1 VRSAARPGG
10 SIAVTVR
17 QTATPEGRAT
27 GRSRPPGTGSPTGPA
42 DPSGASPALVAQV
55 AWVGVALA
63 QPAGRTYTA
72 AVADLRRGWEQRT
85 LWGHLGWQD
94 IRQRYRRSVLGPV
107 WITISMAV
115 TAIALG
121 ILYSGLFDIPLET
134 LLPHVLVGFIVWAFI
149 SGCITEGSE
158 VFIANEGL
166 IKHLPAPLSVHVYR
180 LVWRQTLFFAHN
192 LIVYLVMLLVFPQ
205 PLKWTVVYA
214 IPAFLLLALNGAW
227 VSLAVGIITA
237 RFRDILPITQSV
249 VQLAFFLTPI
259 VWIYDELINSPNPAI
274 AERARLAEFNPF
286 LHFVEIIRRPLLG
299 QDQQLRYWVVVLA
312 ITVAGWAFTMLV
324 MRRYR
329 SRVSYW
335 V

>member
-1 VRSAARPGG
+1 VAQP
-10 SIAVTVR
+10 
-17 QTATPEGRAT
+17 T
-27 GRSRPPGTGSPTGPA
+27 GRT
-42 DPSGASPALVAQV
+42 L
-55 AWVGVALA
+55 
-63 QPAGRTYTA
+63 TA
-72 AVADLRRGWEQRT
+72 AVADLRRGWEQRS

-115 TAIALG
+115 TAVALG
-121 ILYSGLFDIPLET
+121 ILYSGLFDIELAT
-134 LLPHVLVGFIVWAFI
+134 FLPHVLVGFIVWNFI
-149 SGCITEGSE
+149 SGCIAEGSE

-166 IKHLPAPLSVHVYR
+166 IKHLPSPLSVHVYR

-192 LIVYLVMLLVFPQ
+192 LLVYLVMLLVFPQ
-205 PLKWTVVYA
+205 PLSWTVVA
-214 IPAFLLLALNGAW
+214 AVAAFGLLALNGAW
-227 VSLAVGIITA
+227 VALAVGIITT

-249 VQLAFFLTPI
+249 VQLMFFMTPI
-259 VWIYDELINSPNPAI
+259 VWIYDELANSPNPDI

-299 QDQQLRYWVVVLA
+299 QDQVWRHWVVVVA
-312 ITVAGWAFTMLV
+312 ITVVGWALTLFV